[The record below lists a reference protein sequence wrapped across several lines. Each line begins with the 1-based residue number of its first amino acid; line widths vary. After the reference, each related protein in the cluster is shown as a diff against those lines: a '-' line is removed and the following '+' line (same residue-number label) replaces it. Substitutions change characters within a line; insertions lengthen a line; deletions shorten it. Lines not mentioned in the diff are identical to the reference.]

1 MSNCCANSA
10 SVLSPRTAAKAT
22 FALKAGVWFR
32 RGRLVIVLYV
42 GFVGRSIISG
52 LWQGSGQPVHR
63 LGIEA
68 WRRDC
73 GPAPHTL
80 LIRLDGILGRIAPD
94 PAYKVDEQQILPS
107 TSCKYLRVHGN
118 GHHRLAWHRHRQA
131 EVRCR
136 AELEDTPPRQGLPQ

>member
-10 SVLSPRTAAKAT
+10 SVFSPLTAAKAT

-42 GFVGRSIISG
+42 GFAGRSIISS

-73 GPAPHTL
+73 GPAPYAL

-94 PAYKVDEQQILPS
+94 PAYKVDEQQTLPS
-107 TSCKYLRVHGN
+107 IFL
-118 GHHRLAWHRHRQA
+118 
-131 EVRCR
+131 
-136 AELEDTPPRQGLPQ
+136 